1 MSRTHIVGAGLA
13 GLAAAVTLV
22 RAGRSVTLY
31 EAGVQAGGRCRSY
44 VDAKLG
50 CTIDNGNHLLL
61 SGNRAVM
68 RYLGDIGA
76 GDVLTGPASA
86 RFPFLDLRSGQR
98 WCLRPNRGPFPW
110 WILDQKRRVPDTN
123 PWSYIGTLSF
133 ATAGPHVTVRD
144 LVGNDGIL
152 FERFWEPLAVAALNT
167 PASTGAARLLWPVLR
182 DTFLRGEAAC
192 RPRIARSGLSAAL
205 VDPALEFLRSRGAV
219 VRFGRRLRAMTH
231 WQGRAMHLDFGD
243 RTVALGTDDSVVLA
257 VPPSAASGLVP
268 GLVVPEGSHTVVNAH
283 FRLPVPA
290 GLTPEL
296 PFLGLIG
303 GVAQWLFVR
312 DDIAS
317 VTVSAADALALE
329 PAETIAR
336 KTWNDVAIALGLER
350 AALPTYR
357 VLKERR
363 ATFAQTPE
371 EVRRRPAMRE
381 AFANVLLAG
390 DWVHTGLPA
399 TIEGAVRSGQ
409 VAARAIAGTRR
420 G

>member
-1 MSRTHIVGAGLA
+1 M
-13 GLAAAVTLV
+13 
-22 RAGRSVTLY
+22 
-31 EAGVQAGGRCRSY
+31 
-44 VDAKLG
+44 
-50 CTIDNGNHLLL
+50 IDNGNHLLL

-68 RYLGDIGA
+68 RYLRDIGA
-76 GDVLTGPASA
+76 GDVLAGPASA
-86 RFPFLDLRSGQR
+86 RFPFIDLRSGKR
-98 WCLRPNRGPFPW
+98 WCLRPNRGPLPW
-110 WILDQKRRVPDTN
+110 WILDRKRRVPGTSA
-123 PWSYIGTLSF
+123 WSYIETLSF
-133 ATAGPHVTVRD
+133 ATAAPRVTVGD
-144 LVGNDGIL
+144 LVGNGGML

-192 RPRIARSGLSAAL
+192 RPRVARAGLSAAL
-205 VDPALEFLRSRGAV
+205 VDPALEFLRRRGAA
-219 VRFGRRLRAMTH
+219 VRFGRRLRAITC
-231 WQGRAMHLDFGD
+231 WQGRATHLDFGA
-243 RTVALGTDDSVVLA
+243 RTVSLGRDDSVVLA
-257 VPPSAASGLVP
+257 VPPSAASSLVP
-268 GLVVPEGSHTVVNAH
+268 GLVVPERSHTVVNAH
-283 FRLPVPA
+283 FRLPEPA

-312 DDIAS
+312 DDIVS

-329 PAETIAR
+329 PAEMIAR
-336 KTWNDVAIALGLER
+336 KTWNDVAMALGLER
-350 AALPTYR
+350 DALPAWR

-381 AFANVLLAG
+381 ALANVFLAG

-409 VAARAIAGTRR
+409 TAARAIAGTRR